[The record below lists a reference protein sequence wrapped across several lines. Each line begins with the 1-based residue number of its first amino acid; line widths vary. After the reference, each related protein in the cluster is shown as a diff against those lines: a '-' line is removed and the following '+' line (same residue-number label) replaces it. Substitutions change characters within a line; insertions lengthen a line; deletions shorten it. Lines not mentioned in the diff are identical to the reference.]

1 MRAFSFGFL
10 SYALRKLRLSEPTRE
25 MSFRDLQNFTEMMRA
40 LGFPRLISVENFRTP
55 NFTLV
60 AEILIWLA
68 KCYEPQMEIASDMN
82 TESDRVFLI
91 KTVAQ
96 FMATKAHIKMNT
108 KRLYQADGYAVKE
121 MLKITS
127 VLYNAM
133 KTKQMALEDR
143 GEEENNKFKF
153 ELGTRISDLKAARQ
167 LASEA
172 TSKGASLYDLLGKEA
187 DLRKLRTAAIARP
200 LEISGTEK
208 ALRHAIKEVL
218 ENVEKTKVMM
228 RNVLSDVASLDA
240 KKEKKH
246 WQLEMNQRRL
256 QTLQSVRPLFMDE
269 YEKIEEKLEEQY
281 KLQVENFA
289 NFYYL
294 EWQQEK
300 QIRQEKMF
308 EEENNRK
315 RMMQQLKE
323 NYGDVNEQD
332 TVEDK
337 GQDGD
342 TDECQTSHPRLPLND
357 IMAGTAV
364 GNMPPSD
371 SDESEESELDEDED
385 EGLGSD
391 GFLGG
396 PEARAPCASRGGS
409 KRHLLDKSDDDF

>member
-1 MRAFSFGFL
+1 
-10 SYALRKLRLSEPTRE
+10 
-25 MSFRDLQNFTEMMRA
+25 MMRA

-60 AEILIWLA
+60 AEILIWLT
-68 KCYEPQMEIASDMN
+68 KCYEPQMEIATDMN
-82 TESDRVFLI
+82 TESDRISLI

-133 KTKQMALEDR
+133 KTKQMAQEDR
-143 GEEENNKFKF
+143 VEEENTKFKF
-153 ELGTRISDLKAARQ
+153 ELGTRISDLKVARQ

-172 TSKGASLYDLLGKEA
+172 TSKGASLYDLLGKEV
-187 DLRKLRTAAIARP
+187 DLRNLRTAAIARP
-200 LEISGTEK
+200 LEISKIET
-208 ALRHAIKEVL
+208 ALRQANKEVL

-228 RNVLSDVASLDA
+228 KNVVSDVTSLDA

-281 KLQVENFA
+281 KLQVENLL
-289 NFYYL
+289 NVYYL

-308 EEENNRK
+308 EEESNRN
-315 RMMQQLKE
+315 RMMQPLKE
-323 NYGDVNEQD
+323 NYGDSMSSINEED
-332 TVEDK
+332 TLEDK
-337 GQDGD
+337 GLDGD
-342 TDECQTSHPRLPLND
+342 TDECQISNPRLPLND
-357 IMAGTAV
+357 IVAGAALGTML
-364 GNMPPSD
+364 GDD
-371 SDESEESELDEDED
+371 SDESEESERDEDEED
-385 EGLGSD
+385 DGLGLD

-396 PEARAPCASRGGS
+396 QEARTSCISRGGT
-409 KRHLLDKSDDDF
+409 KRHLLHKSDDDF

>member
-1 MRAFSFGFL
+1 
-10 SYALRKLRLSEPTRE
+10 
-25 MSFRDLQNFTEMMRA
+25 MMRA

-60 AEILIWLA
+60 AEILIWLV
-68 KCYEPQMEIASDMN
+68 KCYEPQMEIPIDMN
-82 TESDRVFLI
+82 TESDRIFLI

-96 FMATKAHIKMNT
+96 FMAAKAQIKMNT

-133 KTKQMALEDR
+133 KTKQMTLGDRMEED
-143 GEEENNKFKF
+143 NTKFKF
-153 ELGTRISDLKAARQ
+153 ELGSRISDLKAARQ

-172 TSKGASLYDLLGKEA
+172 TSKGASLYDLLGKEV

-200 LEISGTEK
+200 LEISETEK

-218 ENVEKTKVMM
+218 ESVEKTKVMM
-228 RNVLSDVASLDA
+228 KNVVSDVASLDA
-240 KKEKKH
+240 KKKKKQL
-246 WQLEMNQRRL
+246 QLEMNQRRL

-289 NFYYL
+289 NLYFL

-300 QIRQEKMF
+300 QTKQEKMF

-315 RMMQQLKE
+315 RMMQQLNE
-323 NYGDVNEQD
+323 NFGDSRSSLNDNESFEDKTLNGDV
-332 TVEDK
+332 
-337 GQDGD
+337 
-342 TDECQTSHPRLPLND
+342 DECQTSNPRLPLNN
-357 IMAGTAV
+357 IVAGTTAV
-364 GNMPPSD
+364 NMGGETD
-371 SDESEESELDEDED
+371 ESDESERDEDDED
-385 EGLGSD
+385 EGLEVD
-391 GFLGG
+391 PLFAATD
-396 PEARAPCASRGGS
+396 ARASCNS
-409 KRHLLDKSDDDF
+409 KRGMRSHLLDKSDDDF

>member
-1 MRAFSFGFL
+1 
-10 SYALRKLRLSEPTRE
+10 

-68 KCYEPQMEIASDMN
+68 KCYEPQMEIPTETN
-82 TESDRVFLI
+82 TESDRIFLI

-121 MLKITS
+121 MLKITT

-133 KTKQMALEDR
+133 KTKQMTLGDRVEEDT
-143 GEEENNKFKF
+143 KFKF

-172 TSKGASLYDLLGKEA
+172 TSKGASLYDLLGKEV

-200 LEISGTEK
+200 LEINETEK

-218 ENVEKTKVMM
+218 ESVEKTKIMM
-228 RNVLSDVASLDA
+228 RNVVSDVASLDA

-289 NFYYL
+289 NFYFL

-300 QIRQEKMF
+300 HIRQEKMI

-315 RMMQQLKE
+315 RMMQQMKE
-323 NYGDVNEQD
+323 NYEDCMSSFNEED
-332 TVEDK
+332 TLDDK
-337 GQDGD
+337 GLDGD
-342 TDECQTSHPRLPLND
+342 IDECQTSNPRLTLND
-357 IMAGTAV
+357 IVAGT
-364 GNMPPSD
+364 GIGKMLSGD
-371 SDESEESELDEDED
+371 SDESEESERDEDEED
-385 EGLGSD
+385 EGLGLD
-391 GFLGG
+391 GFLGS
-396 PEARAPCASRGGS
+396 PEARVSCASRGAM
-409 KRHLLDKSDDDF
+409 KRPLMDKSDDDF

>member
-1 MRAFSFGFL
+1 
-10 SYALRKLRLSEPTRE
+10 

-68 KCYEPQMEIASDMN
+68 KCYEPQMEIVSDMN

-143 GEEENNKFKF
+143 MEEENSKFKF

-200 LEISGTEK
+200 LEISETEK

-228 RNVLSDVASLDA
+228 RNVVSDVASLDA

-315 RMMQQLKE
+315 RIMQQLKE

-332 TVEDK
+332 AVEDK
-337 GQDGD
+337 GQNGD
-342 TDECQTSHPRLPLND
+342 TDECQTSNPRLPLND
-357 IMAGTAV
+357 IVAGTAI
-364 GNMPPSD
+364 GNMMASD

>member
-1 MRAFSFGFL
+1 
-10 SYALRKLRLSEPTRE
+10 

-60 AEILIWLA
+60 AEILIWLT
-68 KCYEPQMEIASDMN
+68 KCYKPQMEIATDMN
-82 TESDRVFLI
+82 TESDRISLI

-133 KTKQMALEDR
+133 KTKQMAQEDR
-143 GEEENNKFKF
+143 VEEENTKFKF

-172 TSKGASLYDLLGKEA
+172 TSKGASLYDLLGKEV

-200 LEISGTEK
+200 LEISEIET

-228 RNVLSDVASLDA
+228 KNVVSDVTSLDA

-294 EWQQEK
+294 EGQQEK

-308 EEENNRK
+308 EEENNRN

-323 NYGDVNEQD
+323 NYGDSMSSINEED
-332 TVEDK
+332 TLEDK
-337 GQDGD
+337 GLDGD
-342 TDECQTSHPRLPLND
+342 TDECQTSNPRLPLNE
-357 IMAGTAV
+357 IVAGTAL
-364 GNMPPSD
+364 GTMLGDD
-371 SDESEESELDEDED
+371 SDESEESEKDEDEED
-385 EGLGSD
+385 EGLGLD
-391 GFLGG
+391 GFLGS
-396 PEARAPCASRGGS
+396 PEARTSCISRGGT

>member
-1 MRAFSFGFL
+1 
-10 SYALRKLRLSEPTRE
+10 

-68 KCYEPQMEIASDMN
+68 KCYEPQMEIVSDMN

-143 GEEENNKFKF
+143 MEEENSKFKF

-200 LEISGTEK
+200 LEISETEK

-228 RNVLSDVASLDA
+228 RNVVSDVASLDA

-308 EEENNRK
+308 EVCERKDVFIDLFIFLNSDYGTISFLHIQRRVLFTCFSFFFFCKFLFSHPQEENNRK
-315 RMMQQLKE
+315 R
-323 NYGDVNEQD
+323 
-332 TVEDK
+332 
-337 GQDGD
+337 
-342 TDECQTSHPRLPLND
+342 
-357 IMAGTAV
+357 IMH
-364 GNMPPSD
+364 D
-371 SDESEESELDEDED
+371 SDEVNLQKYFKCLFSMYELDIYF
-385 EGLGSD
+385 GWT
-391 GFLGG
+391 FLSFV
-396 PEARAPCASRGGS
+396 C
-409 KRHLLDKSDDDF
+409 

>member
-1 MRAFSFGFL
+1 
-10 SYALRKLRLSEPTRE
+10 

-60 AEILIWLA
+60 AEILIWLV
-68 KCYEPQMEIASDMN
+68 KCYEPQMEIPIDMN
-82 TESDRVFLI
+82 TESDRIFLI

-96 FMATKAHIKMNT
+96 FMASKAQIKMNT

-133 KTKQMALEDR
+133 KTKQMTLGDRMEED
-143 GEEENNKFKF
+143 NTKFKF
-153 ELGTRISDLKAARQ
+153 ELGSRISDLKAARQ

-172 TSKGASLYDLLGKEA
+172 TSKGASLYDLLGKEV

-200 LEISGTEK
+200 LEISETEK

-218 ENVEKTKVMM
+218 ESVEKTKVMM
-228 RNVLSDVASLDA
+228 KNVVSDVASLDA
-240 KKEKKH
+240 KKEKKQL
-246 WQLEMNQRRL
+246 QLEMNQRRL

-289 NFYYL
+289 NLYFL

-300 QIRQEKMF
+300 QTKQEKMF

-315 RMMQQLKE
+315 RMMQQLNE
-323 NYGDVNEQD
+323 NLGDSRSSLNDNEAFEDKTLNGDVNE
-332 TVEDK
+332 
-337 GQDGD
+337 
-342 TDECQTSHPRLPLND
+342 CQTSNPRLPLNN
-357 IMAGTAV
+357 IVAGTTV
-364 GNMPPSD
+364 VNMGGET
-371 SDESEESELDEDED
+371 DESDDSERDEDDED
-385 EGLGSD
+385 EGLEVDPFFGTTD
-391 GFLGG
+391 
-396 PEARAPCASRGGS
+396 ARASCNS
-409 KRHLLDKSDDDF
+409 KRGMKSHLLDKSDDDF

>member
-1 MRAFSFGFL
+1 
-10 SYALRKLRLSEPTRE
+10 

-68 KCYEPQMEIASDMN
+68 KCYEPQMELATEMN
-82 TESDRVFLI
+82 TESDRIFLI

-133 KTKQMALEDR
+133 KNKQMALEDSV
-143 GEEENNKFKF
+143 EEENTKFKF

-172 TSKGASLYDLLGKEA
+172 TSKGASLYDLLGKEV

-200 LEISGTEK
+200 LEISETEK
-208 ALRHAIKEVL
+208 AMRHAIKEVL

-228 RNVLSDVASLDA
+228 KNVVSDVASLDA

-294 EWQQEK
+294 ECQQEK
-300 QIRQEKMF
+300 QIKQEKMF
-308 EEENNRK
+308 EERK
-315 RMMQQLKE
+315 RIMQQVKE
-323 NYGDVNEQD
+323 NCGQSVSSNDEED

-337 GQDGD
+337 SLDGD
-342 TDECQTSHPRLPLND
+342 TDECQTSHPQLPLND
-357 IMAGTAV
+357 IVAAIGKMLGVDT
-364 GNMPPSD
+364 
-371 SDESEESELDEDED
+371 DESEDSERDEDEED
-385 EGLGSD
+385 EGLGYD
-391 GFLGG
+391 GFLRV
-396 PEARAPCASRGGS
+396 PEARVSSTSRGRM
-409 KRHLLDKSDDDF
+409 KRHLLEKSDDDF

>member
-1 MRAFSFGFL
+1 
-10 SYALRKLRLSEPTRE
+10 

-60 AEILIWLA
+60 AEILIWLT
-68 KCYEPQMEIASDMN
+68 KCYKPQMEIATDMN
-82 TESDRVFLI
+82 TESDRISLI

-133 KTKQMALEDR
+133 KTKQMAQEDR
-143 GEEENNKFKF
+143 VEEENTKFKF

-172 TSKGASLYDLLGKEA
+172 TSKGASLYDLLGKEV

-200 LEISGTEK
+200 LEISEIET

-228 RNVLSDVASLDA
+228 KNVVSDVTSLDA

-294 EWQQEK
+294 EGQQEK

-308 EEENNRK
+308 EEENNRN

-323 NYGDVNEQD
+323 NYGDSMSSKD
-332 TVEDK
+332 TLEDK
-337 GQDGD
+337 GLDGD
-342 TDECQTSHPRLPLND
+342 TDECQTSNPRLPLNE
-357 IMAGTAV
+357 IVAGTAL
-364 GNMPPSD
+364 GTMLGDD
-371 SDESEESELDEDED
+371 SDESEESEKDEDEED
-385 EGLGSD
+385 EGLGLD
-391 GFLGG
+391 GFLGS
-396 PEARAPCASRGGS
+396 PEARTSCISRGGT

>member
-1 MRAFSFGFL
+1 
-10 SYALRKLRLSEPTRE
+10 

-68 KCYEPQMEIASDMN
+68 KCYEPQMELATEMN
-82 TESDRVFLI
+82 TESDRIFLI

-133 KTKQMALEDR
+133 KNKQMALEDSV
-143 GEEENNKFKF
+143 EEENTKFKF

-172 TSKGASLYDLLGKEA
+172 TSKGASLYDLLGKEV

-200 LEISGTEK
+200 LEISETEK
-208 ALRHAIKEVL
+208 AMRHAIKEVL

-228 RNVLSDVASLDA
+228 KNVVSDVASLDA

-294 EWQQEK
+294 ECQQEK
-300 QIRQEKMF
+300 QIKQEKMF
-308 EEENNRK
+308 EERK
-315 RMMQQLKE
+315 RIMQQVKE
-323 NYGDVNEQD
+323 NCGQSVSSNDEED

-337 GQDGD
+337 SLDGD
-342 TDECQTSHPRLPLND
+342 TDECQTSHPQLPLND
-357 IMAGTAV
+357 IVAGTAIGKMLGV
-364 GNMPPSD
+364 D
-371 SDESEESELDEDED
+371 TDESEDSERDEDEED
-385 EGLGSD
+385 EGLGYD
-391 GFLGG
+391 GFLRV
-396 PEARAPCASRGGS
+396 PEARVSSTSRGRM
-409 KRHLLDKSDDDF
+409 KRHLLEKSDDDF

>member
-1 MRAFSFGFL
+1 
-10 SYALRKLRLSEPTRE
+10 

-68 KCYEPQMEIASDMN
+68 KCYEPQMEIVSDMN

-143 GEEENNKFKF
+143 MEEENSKFKF

-200 LEISGTEK
+200 LEISETEK

-228 RNVLSDVASLDA
+228 RNVVSDVASLDA

-315 RMMQQLKE
+315 RIMQQLKE
-323 NYGDVNEQD
+323 NYGDGMSSINEQD
-332 TVEDK
+332 AVEDK
-337 GQDGD
+337 GQNGD
-342 TDECQTSHPRLPLND
+342 TDECQTSNPRLPLND
-357 IMAGTAV
+357 IVAGTAI
-364 GNMPPSD
+364 GNMMASD

>member
-1 MRAFSFGFL
+1 
-10 SYALRKLRLSEPTRE
+10 

-60 AEILIWLA
+60 AEILIWLV
-68 KCYEPQMEIASDMN
+68 KCYEPQMEIPIDMN
-82 TESDRVFLI
+82 AESDRIFLI

-96 FMATKAHIKMNT
+96 FMATKAQIKMNT

-133 KTKQMALEDR
+133 KTKQMALGERMEED
-143 GEEENNKFKF
+143 NTKFKF

-172 TSKGASLYDLLGKEA
+172 TSKGASLYDLLGKEV

-200 LEISGTEK
+200 LEISETEK
-208 ALRHAIKEVL
+208 ALRHTIKEVL

-228 RNVLSDVASLDA
+228 KNVVSDVANLDG
-240 KKEKKH
+240 KKVKKQ
-246 WQLEMNQRRL
+246 WQLDMNQKRL

-289 NFYYL
+289 NFYFL

-315 RMMQQLKE
+315 SVMQQLNE
-323 NYGDVNEQD
+323 NNGDSMSSINDSD
-332 TVEDK
+332 TLEDK
-337 GQDGD
+337 GLDGD
-342 TDECQTSHPRLPLND
+342 VSDCHSLNPGLPLND
-357 IMAGTAV
+357 IVAGTAIV
-364 GNMPPSD
+364 NMMGGE
-371 SDESEESELDEDED
+371 SDESDDSERDEDDED
-385 EGLGSD
+385 EGL
-391 GFLGG
+391 
-396 PEARAPCASRGGS
+396 EADAFFGVPDARKSCCS
-409 KRHLLDKSDDDF
+409 KRGMKSHLLDKSDDDF

>member
-1 MRAFSFGFL
+1 
-10 SYALRKLRLSEPTRE
+10 

-68 KCYEPQMEIASDMN
+68 KCYEPQMEIPTEMN
-82 TESDRVFLI
+82 TESERIFLI

-121 MLKITS
+121 MLKITT

-133 KTKQMALEDR
+133 KTKQMARGDRVEEDA
-143 GEEENNKFKF
+143 KFKF
-153 ELGTRISDLKAARQ
+153 ELGTRISDLKAARE

-172 TSKGASLYDLLGKEA
+172 TSKGASLYDLLGKEV

-200 LEISGTEK
+200 LEISETEK

-218 ENVEKTKVMM
+218 ESVEKTKVMM
-228 RNVLSDVASLDA
+228 KNVVSDVANLDA
-240 KKEKKH
+240 KKEKKC

-289 NFYYL
+289 NFYFL
-294 EWQQEK
+294 EWLQEK
-300 QIRQEKMF
+300 HIRQEKMI
-308 EEENNRK
+308 EEENNQK
-315 RMMQQLKE
+315 RLTQQMKE
-323 NYGDVNEQD
+323 NYEDSMSSFNEED
-332 TVEDK
+332 TLDDK
-337 GQDGD
+337 GLDGD
-342 TDECQTSHPRLPLND
+342 IDECQKFNPLLPLND
-357 IMAGTAV
+357 HVAGTV
-364 GNMPPSD
+364 IGNMLGGD
-371 SDESEESELDEDED
+371 SNESESERDEDEED
-385 EGLGSD
+385 EGLGLD
-391 GFLGG
+391 GFLGS
-396 PEARAPCASRGGS
+396 PEARLSCTSRGAMRS
-409 KRHLLDKSDDDF
+409 PLMDKSDDDF